1 MRWTSDR
8 RRLFADL
15 SALGM
20 SAGDIA
26 YVTGESVNAVKCAMW
41 RYGLFARVKRTIAPR
56 DESQPKWTGGV

>member
-8 RRLFADL
+8 QRLFADL

-56 DESQPKWTGGV
+56 DGPVPQPRG